1 MLYTKRMTRSSA
13 FVYIRPDTDGYGQIR
28 METAGAAAWRV
39 QNTEVLSISAN
50 NDLMI
55 NEEIRDPEVR
65 LIDADGTMLGIMPS
79 KDAMKLAYDKNLDL
93 VKISPKAVPPV
104 CKIMDYGKYM
114 FEQSKKEK
122 EARKN
127 QKVISIKEVRLS
139 PTIDE
144 HDFDFKAKNACKFL
158 KEGDKVKVSMRLRGR
173 QFNYTSLA
181 DVVFVRFAEAVKE
194 FGIIE
199 KRAKLE
205 GKSMIMVLN
214 PISAK

>member
-1 MLYTKRMTRSSA
+1 
-13 FVYIRPDTDGYGQIR
+13 
-28 METAGAAAWRV
+28 
-39 QNTEVLSISAN
+39 VLSISAN
-50 NDLMI
+50 NSSTGLMI
-55 NEEIRDPEVR
+55 NEEIRNKEVR
-65 LIDADGTMLGIMPS
+65 LIDADGTMIGVVPS
-79 KDAMKLAYDKNLDL
+79 QDALKMAFDKNLDL
-93 VKISPKAVPPV
+93 VMISPKADPPV

-127 QKVISIKEVRLS
+127 QKIILIKEVRLS

-181 DVVFVRFAEAVKE
+181 DLVFVKFAEAVKE
-194 FGIIE
+194 YGIVE

-214 PISAK
+214 PINTK